1 MRPATLALAL
11 GLPALTVGL
20 AVAGAALRAER
31 AAESEAVDEAVA
43 GPETVVQKS
52 LPVIEDRST
61 RLVAAGGIAPPDLG
75 DAPIERVEPRA
86 PLGELGLAAPPRPK
100 EEGPLLF
107 RPVAVESA
115 IVEAGGRRVAVAGT
129 VSVPPDRV
137 CGAGEA
143 AWPCGASAR
152 TAFRLWLRG
161 RALEC
166 DLPKEAARDEA
177 GDIVASCRLGGQDA
191 GRWLV
196 SNGWAL
202 AAPDGP
208 YDEAERAARA
218 AGKGIFAKPPGG
230 AASAG
235 VTPPADPPAPSR

>member
-11 GLPALTVGL
+11 GLPVLTAAL
-20 AVAGAALRAER
+20 AVSGAALRADR
-31 AAESEAVDEAVA
+31 AAEAVDEAVSPLQDVA
-43 GPETVVQKS
+43 QQP
-52 LPVIEDRST
+52 LPVIEDRAT

-75 DAPIERVEPRA
+75 DVPIERVEPRA
-86 PLGELGLAAPPRPK
+86 PLGGLGLAAQPRPK

-115 IVEAGGRRVAVAGT
+115 VVEAGERRIAIAGT

-143 AWPCGASAR
+143 SWPCGASAR

-166 DLPKEAARDEA
+166 DLPKEAASKEA
-177 GDIVASCRLGGQDA
+177 GDIVAPCRLAGQDA

-202 AAPDGP
+202 AAPGGP
-208 YDEAERAARA
+208 YEEAERTARD
-218 AGKGIFAKPPGG
+218 AGKGIFGRPPG
-230 AASAG
+230 AASAAAM
-235 VTPPADPPAPSR
+235 PPADPPEPSR